1 MLQYS
6 YNMNNKKVL
15 AEQRLVLN
23 LGHSP
28 LYRYFCKCLYIKM
41 LFFYL
46 FVSYFI
52 YFLHSTILKLAFI
65 VLTYRK
71 SSKSSLRYTIQCLN
85 SAAKILLSN

>member
-41 LFFYL
+41 LFFTCL
-46 FVSYFI
+46 LTISHILHTCDFR
-52 YFLHSTILKLAFI
+52 LHSA
-65 VLTYRK
+65 
-71 SSKSSLRYTIQCLN
+71 
-85 SAAKILLSN
+85 